1 MWQGFGT
8 MGVML
13 EIRWNYDGDDCRV
26 RIAPVIERFG
36 VFFDFLGNPVADG
49 TARRALTPQRRGSKL
64 KNSVYLVNW
73 HRNPND
79 SDCSVN
85 ALGGIVGK
93 RLTYRSAR

>member
-1 MWQGFGT
+1 

-49 TARRALTPQRRGSKL
+49 TARRAPRISKSSGRPLGSQARMEERGAD
-64 KNSVYLVNW
+64 
-73 HRNPND
+73 RAD
-79 SDCSVN
+79 
-85 ALGGIVGK
+85 AEAATK
-93 RLTYRSAR
+93 RA